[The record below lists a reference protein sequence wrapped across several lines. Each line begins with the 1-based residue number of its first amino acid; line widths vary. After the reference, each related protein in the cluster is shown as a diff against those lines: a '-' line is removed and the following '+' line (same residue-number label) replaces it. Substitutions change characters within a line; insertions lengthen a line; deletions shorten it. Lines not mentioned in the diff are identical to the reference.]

1 LPRGPRAPHDLY
13 SPERPTAVVLS
24 GTGADGAYHAGVLK
38 ALHDAGVKVDLV
50 AGRGVGALGAV
61 LFAVDGAAA
70 LWEPLGFWRRPDL
83 ASAYLLTWR
92 YRAIATSLVATA
104 ALVASPLLLLAGAA
118 IVWPIAFG
126 LSLLG
131 LDWGTMLARGYADVV
146 AWAYAPE
153 RIPTWVPRLAL
164 LVAGTLSAIL
174 ALGAAWAAWRSPRR
188 HTGGSLWR
196 LAGAPLD
203 SRAFAA
209 LATQALWDLLRGGA
223 KLATPP
229 AHDLSQRYAELLA
242 TSLGQPGHRDVLLAV
257 HDLDARRDL
266 VFGLV
271 GGEAGKRQFPASAGP
286 SARRA
291 EAFDLAGEA
300 RSQIVDVVAA
310 AATLPAASE
319 PHTLRFAVDSFWR
332 GEVHRVT
339 DRPGALTRLL
349 EEAAAAGVEQV
360 IVVTAR
366 PEAGGPHALTAARAD
381 GRGRLGE
388 WLAGEE
394 TAAVRDAIRFAH
406 AHFHAVFVIRP
417 EHNAVLPLDLAG
429 ADDAAADRHLALADL
444 LVRGSDD
451 AHRIFIEPALGAAG
465 EKVAEAGWAR

>member
-1 LPRGPRAPHDLY
+1 VPRGPRAPHDLY

-70 LWEPLGFWRRPDL
+70 LWEPLGFWQRPAL
-83 ASAYLLTWR
+83 ASAYGVTWR
-92 YRAIATSLVATA
+92 YRAIARALLVTA

-118 IVWPIAFG
+118 LVWPVA
-126 LSLLG
+126 LG
-131 LDWGTMLARGYADVV
+131 LGLVGLGAGTALARGYADLV

-153 RIPTWVPRLAL
+153 RLPTWLPRLVL
-164 LVAGTLSAIL
+164 IVAGTLSAAL
-174 ALGAAWAAWRSPRR
+174 AIAAVWTAWRHPRR
-188 HTGGSLWR
+188 HAGVSAWQ

-203 SRAFAA
+203 SRTFAT
-209 LATQALWDLLRGGA
+209 LAIAALWDLLRGGA
-223 KLATPP
+223 RLALPP

-271 GGEAGKRQFPASAGP
+271 GGEAGRRQFPGSAGP

-291 EAFDLAGEA
+291 EAFDLATDA
-300 RSQIVDVVAA
+300 RSLMVDVVTA
-310 AATLPAASE
+310 AATLPGVSD
-319 PHTLRFAVDSFWR
+319 PHVLRFAADSPYR
-332 GEVHRVT
+332 GETHRVT
-339 DRPGALTRLL
+339 DRPGALARLL

-366 PEAGGPHALTAARAD
+366 PDAAGPHALAAARAD

-394 TAAVRDAIRFAH
+394 TAAVRDAVRFAH

-417 EHNAVLPLDLAG
+417 DHNAVLPLDLGG
-429 ADDAAADRHLALADL
+429 ADDAAADRHVAVADL
-444 LVRGSDD
+444 LVRGTDD

-465 EKVAEAGWAR
+465 DKVAEAGWSR

>member
-1 LPRGPRAPHDLY
+1 VPRGPRAPHDLY

-70 LWEPLGFWRRPDL
+70 LWEPLGFWQRPAL
-83 ASAYLLTWR
+83 ASAYGVTWR
-92 YRAIATSLVATA
+92 YRAIARALLVTA

-118 IVWPIAFG
+118 LVWPVA
-126 LSLLG
+126 LG
-131 LDWGTMLARGYADVV
+131 LGLVGLDAGTALARGYADLV

-153 RIPTWVPRLAL
+153 RLPTWLPRLVL
-164 LVAGTLSAIL
+164 IVAGTLSAAL
-174 ALGAAWAAWRSPRR
+174 AIAAVWTAWRHPRR
-188 HTGGSLWR
+188 HAGVSAWQ

-203 SRAFAA
+203 SRTFAT
-209 LATQALWDLLRGGA
+209 LAIAALWDLLRGGA
-223 KLATPP
+223 RLALPP

-271 GGEAGKRQFPASAGP
+271 GGEAGRRQFPGSAGP

-291 EAFDLAGEA
+291 EAFDLATDA
-300 RSQIVDVVAA
+300 RSLMVDVVTA
-310 AATLPAASE
+310 AATLPGVSD
-319 PHTLRFAVDSFWR
+319 PHVLRFAADSPYR
-332 GEVHRVT
+332 GETHRVT
-339 DRPGALTRLL
+339 DRPGALARLL

-366 PEAGGPHALTAARAD
+366 PDAAGPHALAPARAD

-394 TAAVRDAIRFAH
+394 TAAVRDAVRFAH

-417 EHNAVLPLDLAG
+417 DHNAVLPLDLGG
-429 ADDAAADRHLALADL
+429 ADDAAADRHVAVADL
-444 LVRGSDD
+444 LVRGTDD

-465 EKVAEAGWAR
+465 DKVAEAGWSR